1 MSSILVPQEYSII
14 FSSSTANGAFN
25 KSASGASFYSDFK
38 DHPLNIPKDAVGAAI
53 SLEYASIWNQVANI
67 VTGVNDQIEL
77 VVDVNTYLVTIPQGN
92 YSVEDLNAY
101 INSFIYAQNST
112 YDNAFVITADYP
124 TDLVRV
130 TNKINPS
137 LQTEWNTQTN
147 ARTIAFG
154 LTIGYTTDRV
164 LAGTGISVV
173 GDQKAEI
180 NVIDNFVIHNDLMD
194 DGILLNGS
202 YDNIVGIVPI
212 NVPPSSLI
220 SYEPR
225 NPLKLS
231 SGNLKSVSGRTKV
244 HSWVTN
250 EVGQDIQLSDDWSYT
265 LRISWFEPKV
275 VS

>member
-1 MSSILVPQEYSII
+1 MSSILVPKEYSII
-14 FSSSTANGAFN
+14 FSSANANGAFN

-77 VVDVNTYLVTIPQGN
+77 VADVNTYLLTIPQGN
-92 YSVEDLNAY
+92 YSVEDLNNY
-101 INSFIYAQNST
+101 ISSFIYSQNPA
-112 YDNAFVITADYP
+112 YDNAFSITADYP
-124 TDLVRV
+124 TDLIRV
-130 TNKINPS
+130 TNKSNPTI
-137 LQTEWNTQTN
+137 QIEFNTQTN

-154 LTIGYTTDRV
+154 LTVGYTTDRT
-164 LAGTGISVV
+164 LLGTGVTVV

-212 NVPPSSLI
+212 TVPPSSLI

-265 LRISWFEPKV
+265 LRVSWFEPMV

>member
-1 MSSILVPQEYSII
+1 MSSILVPKEYSIL

-25 KSASGASFYSDFK
+25 KSSSGASFYSDFK
-38 DHPLNIPKDAVGAAI
+38 DHPINIPKEAVGAAI
-53 SLEYASIWNQVANI
+53 ALEQASIWNQVANI
-67 VTGVNDQIEL
+67 VTGVNDQIDL
-77 VVDVNTYLVTIPQGN
+77 IVNANPYLVTIPQGN
-92 YSVEDLNAY
+92 YSVEDINTY
-101 INSFIYAQNST
+101 INSYVYSQNPA
-112 YDNAFVITADYP
+112 YDNAFSITADYP

-130 TNKINPS
+130 TNKTNPS
-137 LQTEWNTQTN
+137 VQTEWKTQTN

-154 LTIGYTTDRV
+154 VTVGYTTDRV
-164 LAGTGISVV
+164 LTGTGVSVV

-202 YDNIVGIVPI
+202 YNNIVGIVPI
-212 NVPPSSLI
+212 NVAPSSLI
-220 SYEPR
+220 NYEPH

-250 EVGQDIQLSDDWSYT
+250 EVGQDIQLSDDWSYI
-265 LRISWFEPKV
+265 LRVSWYEPKV